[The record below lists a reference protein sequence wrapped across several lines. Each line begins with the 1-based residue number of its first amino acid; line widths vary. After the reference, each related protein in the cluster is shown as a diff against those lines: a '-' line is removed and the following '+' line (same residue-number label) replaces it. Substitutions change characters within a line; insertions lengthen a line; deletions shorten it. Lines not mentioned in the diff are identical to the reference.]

1 MKGYNVRNSL
11 KQWLHTTCDE
21 CVTLQKENRLL
32 RNKLVDK
39 KQKLTKEKKI
49 SSELHSSKHLELY
62 VCRN

>member
-21 CVTLQKENRLL
+21 RVTLQKENRLL

-39 KQKLTKEKKI
+39 KTEVDQGRYAARCW
-49 SSELHSSKHLELY
+49 SLY
-62 VCRN
+62 MPYVFY